1 MKRSTLA
8 SLRSELR
15 YRFQYPMEYRLGLV
29 KAWYVDKLNTSGGIV
44 RFLIISDGISYTSEQ
59 QFAPLRRYA
68 PALRRHLGVV
78 FHYMRLS
85 DAMRLDRTAFSRLHA
100 VGLKLFFRNQTP
112 GPIAAKFR
120 EQLSGTGVKL
130 VYFDG
135 DDDACVQW
143 PEVLRSVDLYVKK
156 GVFAR
161 EDDYLRSFVGKTNL
175 TDYVWREH
183 GVAPGP
189 EDIPSSGVLDRTD
202 LHKLC
207 LGWSIAL
214 DDQIDELVKKGNPT
228 PVSDKSVDIVCRA
241 KIAADWSFSFRNAV
255 IPALEPL
262 KTRYRLLLP
271 TERVSRD
278 QYYQELRQSRICVSP
293 LGYGEV
299 CWRDFEAIACGC
311 LLIKPDMS
319 HLRSYPD
326 LFVPGETYVP
336 VRWDYADLAET
347 CVHYLESEAERTR
360 IADNAYRILT
370 ESHRDEAFVSRFA
383 LLLGRPQGAV
393 ATPAVRT

>member
-8 SLRSELR
+8 RLRSELR
-15 YRFQYPMEYRLGLV
+15 YRFQYPMEYRLGLM
-29 KAWYVDKLNTSGGIV
+29 KAWYGDKSNTSGGIV
-44 RFLIISDGISYTSEQ
+44 RFLIISDGTSYTSEQ

-68 PALRRHLGVV
+68 AALRRRLGVV
-78 FHYMRLS
+78 FHHMRLS
-85 DAMRLDRTAFSRLHA
+85 DAMRLDRTALSRLHA

-112 GPIAAKFR
+112 GPIVARFR

-135 DDDACVQW
+135 DDDVCVQW

-189 EDIPSSGVLDRTD
+189 EDIPKSGVLDRAD
-202 LHKLC
+202 LHKLY

-214 DDQIDELVKKGNPT
+214 DDQIDELVKKGNPM
-228 PVSDKSVDIVCRA
+228 PVSDKAVDIVCRLNVP
-241 KIAADWSFSFRNAV
+241 ADWLFSLRNAV
-255 IPALEPL
+255 EPALEPL
-262 KTRYRLLLP
+262 KNRYQVQLS
-271 TERVSRD
+271 TERVSPD
-278 QYYQELRQSRICVSP
+278 QYYQEMRQSRICVSP

-319 HLRSYPD
+319 HLRSDPD

-336 VRWDYADLAET
+336 VRWDYSDLAET
-347 CVHYLESEAERTR
+347 CVHYLKSEAERTR
-360 IADNAYRILT
+360 IVDNAYRVLT

-383 LLLGRPQGAV
+383 LLLERLQAAV
-393 ATPAVRT
+393 ATPAVR

>member
-1 MKRSTLA
+1 LQ
-8 SLRSELR
+8 SELR
-15 YRFQYPMEYRLGLV
+15 YRFQYPIEYRLGLM
-29 KAWYVDKLNTSGGIV
+29 KAWYSDKFDKLSANGGII
-44 RFLIISDGISYTSEQ
+44 RFLIISDGASYTSEQ

-68 PALRRHLGVV
+68 ASLRRDLGVV
-78 FHYMRLS
+78 FRYMRLS
-85 DAMRLDRTAFSRLHA
+85 DAMRLDRATLSRFHA

-112 GPIAAKFR
+112 GSIAAKFR
-120 EQLSGTGVKL
+120 EQISGTGVKL

-143 PEVLRSVDLYVKK
+143 PELLRSVDHYVKK
-156 GVFAR
+156 GVFAC

-175 TDYVWREH
+175 TDYVWREY
-183 GVAPGP
+183 GVAPAP
-189 EDIPSSGVLDRTD
+189 QDIPSSDALDRTD
-202 LHKLC
+202 LHKLH

-214 DDQIDELVKKGNPT
+214 DDRIAELIEKGNPT
-228 PVSDKSVDIVCRA
+228 PVSDKVVDILCRA
-241 KIAADWSFSFRNAV
+241 NVPKDWSFSLRNAV

-262 KTRYRLLLP
+262 KTRYRVLQS
-271 TERVSRD
+271 TERVSLD
-278 QYYQELRQSRICVSP
+278 QYYQEMRRARICVSP

-311 LLIKPDMS
+311 LLVKPDMS
-319 HLRSYPD
+319 HLRSYPN

-347 CVHYLESEAERTR
+347 CVRYLESEAERTR
-360 IADNAYRILT
+360 IADNAFSLLT

-383 LLLGRPQGAV
+383 DLLERLQ
-393 ATPAVRT
+393 ATSRSPRLAQSS

>member
-1 MKRSTLA
+1 
-8 SLRSELR
+8 
-15 YRFQYPMEYRLGLV
+15 
-29 KAWYVDKLNTSGGIV
+29 
-44 RFLIISDGISYTSEQ
+44 
-59 QFAPLRRYA
+59 
-68 PALRRHLGVV
+68 
-78 FHYMRLS
+78 MRLS
-85 DAMRLDRTAFSRLHA
+85 DAMQLDRTALSRLHA

-112 GPIAAKFR
+112 RPIVAKFR
-120 EQLSGTGVKL
+120 EQLSGTDAKL

-189 EDIPSSGVLDRTD
+189 DDIPSSGVLDHTD
-202 LHKLC
+202 LHKLH

-214 DDQIDELVKKGNPT
+214 DDQIDELVKKGSPP
-228 PVSDKSVDIVCRA
+228 PVSDKAVDIVCRV
-241 KIAADWSFSFRNAV
+241 KVPADWLLSLRNAV

-262 KTRYRLLLP
+262 RTRYRVLLS
-271 TERVSRD
+271 TERVSQD
-278 QYYQELRQSRICVSP
+278 QYYQEMRQSRICVSP

-347 CVHYLESEAERTR
+347 CVHYLESEAERIR
-360 IADNAYRILT
+360 IASKAYKVLT
-370 ESHRDEAFVSRFA
+370 ESHGDEAFVSTFA
-383 LLLGRPQGAV
+383 LLLERLQAAV
-393 ATPAVRT
+393 ATPAVS